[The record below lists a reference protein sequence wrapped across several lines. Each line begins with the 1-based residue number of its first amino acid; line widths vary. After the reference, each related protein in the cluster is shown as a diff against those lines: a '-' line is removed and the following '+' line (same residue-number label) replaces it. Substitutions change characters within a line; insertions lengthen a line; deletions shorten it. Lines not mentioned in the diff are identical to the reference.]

1 MPQPDRPRLLLVTDL
16 SYPAR
21 GRRYGDEDTWL
32 AARLRE
38 EFDLALC
45 HPLDARALAGSFDAV
60 LVRNSGPVLH
70 HQEAWDAFRAHAL
83 ATGLRVYNPL
93 TGKGDMAGKGYLL
106 DLTAAGYPVIPT
118 VDRAEELHR
127 LPEAPSYAVKP
138 VDGADS
144 AGLEFLPREEV
155 AARLDGSVLAQPR
168 VDFRYEVSFFYV
180 DREFSYALYAP
191 APGRRWELVPYEATF
206 ADLAFAGRFVEWNGL
221 AHGVTRVDACRTRE
235 GELLLVELEDLN
247 PYLSLD
253 LLGEEEREEFV
264 AALKRSLRAFIAQG

>member
-1 MPQPDRPRLLLVTDL
+1 MPQPARPRLLLVTDL

-45 HPLDARALAGSFDAV
+45 HPLDAKALAGSFDAV

-106 DLTAAGYPVIPT
+106 DLTTAGYPVIPT
-118 VDRAEELHR
+118 VDRADELHR
-127 LPEAPSYAVKP
+127 LPEASSYAVKP
-138 VDGADS
+138 VAGADS
-144 AGLEFLPREEV
+144 IGLEFLPREEV
-155 AARLDGSVLAQPR
+155 AARLVGSVLAQPR

-180 DREFSYALYAP
+180 DREFRYALHAP
-191 APGRRWELVPYEATF
+191 DPGRRWELVPYEATP

-235 GELLLVELEDLN
+235 GQLLLVELEDLN

-253 LLGEEEREEFV
+253 LLREEEREGFV
-264 AALKRSLRAFIAQG
+264 AALKRSLRAFITQE

>member
-1 MPQPDRPRLLLVTDL
+1 MPQPARPRLLLVTDL

-83 ATGLRVYNPL
+83 TTGLRVYNPL

-118 VDRAEELHR
+118 VDRTEELHR

-138 VDGADS
+138 VAGADS
-144 AGLEFLPREEV
+144 IGLEFLPREEV

-180 DREFSYALYAP
+180 DREFRYALHAP
-191 APGRRWELVPYEATF
+191 DPGRRWELVPYEATP

-253 LLGEEEREEFV
+253 LLGEEEREGFV
-264 AALKRSLRAFIAQG
+264 AALKRSLQEFIAQE

>member
-1 MPQPDRPRLLLVTDL
+1 MPQPARPSLLLVTDL

-45 HPLDARALAGSFDAV
+45 HPLDAKALAGSFDAV

-106 DLTAAGYPVIPT
+106 DLTTAGYPVIPT

-127 LPEAPSYAVKP
+127 LPEVPSYAVKP
-138 VDGADS
+138 VAGADS
-144 AGLEFLPREEV
+144 TGLEFLPREEV
-155 AARLDGSVLAQPR
+155 ADRLDGSVLAQPR

-180 DREFSYALYAP
+180 DREFRYALHAP
-191 APGRRWELVPYEATF
+191 DPGRRWELVPYEATP

-253 LLGEEEREEFV
+253 LLGEEEREGFV
-264 AALKRSLRAFIAQG
+264 AALKRSLRAFITQE

>member
-1 MPQPDRPRLLLVTDL
+1 MPQPARPRLLLVTDL

-45 HPLDARALAGSFDAV
+45 HPLDAKALAGSFDAV

-106 DLTAAGYPVIPT
+106 DLTTAGYPVIPT

-127 LPEAPSYAVKP
+127 LPEASSYAVKP
-138 VDGADS
+138 VAGADS
-144 AGLEFLPREEV
+144 IGLEFLPREEV
-155 AARLDGSVLAQPR
+155 AARLVGSVLAQPR

-180 DREFSYALYAP
+180 DREFRYALHAP
-191 APGRRWELVPYEATF
+191 DPGRRWELVPYEATP

-235 GELLLVELEDLN
+235 GKLLLVELEDLN

-253 LLGEEEREEFV
+253 LLGEEEREGFV
-264 AALKRSLRAFIAQG
+264 AALKRSLRAFITQE